1 MSIILKQFGSSLG
14 GIILIEPRRFV
25 DDRGFFSE
33 TYSHR
38 VYADLGIPE
47 MFIQDNHSISA
58 QTGTLRGLHFQE
70 PPHAQGKLVRCGRG
84 SIFDV
89 AVDIRKGSPTFG
101 QWMGYEL
108 TAENGYQIYIPAG
121 FAHGFQT
128 LKPDSEI
135 VYKCTEYYVPDAENI
150 VRWDDSD
157 IGIDWPLMQNSVLS
171 KKDTAAPFLAAL
183 DSPFTWDGAK

>member
-1 MSIILKQFGSSLG
+1 MSAILKQFGSSLA

-47 MFIQDNHSISA
+47 TFVQDNHSVSA
-58 QTGTLRGLHFQE
+58 QMGTLRGLHFQE
-70 PPHAQGKLVRCGRG
+70 PPYAQGKLVRCGRG

-89 AVDIRKGSPTFG
+89 VVDIRKGSPTFG
-101 QWMGYEL
+101 QWMGCEL
-108 TAENGYQIYIPAG
+108 TAENGHQIYIPAG

-135 VYKCTEYYVPDAENI
+135 VYKCTEYYAPEAENM
-150 VRWDDSD
+150 VRWDDPD
-157 IGIDWPLMQNSVLS
+157 VGIAWPLMQNSVLS
-171 KKDTAAPFLAAL
+171 KKDTAAPPLAAL
-183 DSPFTWDGAK
+183 DSPFTWDGGK

>member
-1 MSIILKQFGSSLG
+1 VSTILKQFGSPLA

>member
-1 MSIILKQFGSSLG
+1 LKQFGSSLA

-33 TYSHR
+33 SYSHR

-47 MFIQDNHSISA
+47 TFVQDNHSVSA
-58 QTGTLRGLHFQE
+58 QMGTLRGLHFQE
-70 PPHAQGKLVRCGRG
+70 PPYAQGKLVRCGRG

-89 AVDIRKGSPTFG
+89 VVDIRKGSPTFG
-101 QWMGYEL
+101 QWMGCEL
-108 TAENGYQIYIPAG
+108 TAENGHQIYIPAG

-135 VYKCTEYYVPDAENI
+135 VYKCTEYYAPEAENM
-150 VRWDDSD
+150 VRWDDPD
-157 IGIDWPLMQNSVLS
+157 IGIAWPLMQNSVLS

>member
-1 MSIILKQFGSSLG
+1 MSTILKQFGSPLA

>member
-1 MSIILKQFGSSLG
+1 MSTILKQFGSSLV

-47 MFIQDNHSISA
+47 TFVQDNHSVSA
-58 QTGTLRGLHFQE
+58 QMGTLRGLHFQE
-70 PPHAQGKLVRCGRG
+70 PPCAQGKLVRCGRG

-89 AVDIRKGSPTFG
+89 VVDIRKGSPTFG
-101 QWMGYEL
+101 QWMGCEL
-108 TAENGYQIYIPAG
+108 TAENGHQIYIPAG

>member
-1 MSIILKQFGSSLG
+1 MSTILKQFGSPLA

-25 DDRGFFSE
+25 DDRGFFAE

>member
-1 MSIILKQFGSSLG
+1 MSTILKQFGSSLA

-47 MFIQDNHSISA
+47 TFVQDNHSFSA

-70 PPHAQGKLVRCGRG
+70 PPYAQGKLVRCGRG

-89 AVDIRKGSPTFG
+89 VVDIRKGSPTFG
-101 QWMGYEL
+101 QWMGCEL
-108 TAENGYQIYIPAG
+108 TAENGHQIYFPAG

-135 VYKCTEYYVPDAENI
+135 VYKCTEYYAPEAENM
-150 VRWDDSD
+150 VRWDDPD
-157 IGIDWPLMQNSVLS
+157 IGIAWPLMQNSVLS

-183 DSPFTWDGAK
+183 DSQFTWDGAK